1 VAVIAETRITVASEV
16 LDADVALERLLARR
30 AESPPADAGKVQAI
44 FAATHRVLAE
54 LVGDEVYG
62 ERLAL
67 AATTVEINLVDGRSP
82 TAFSMLLDRSPVELV
97 EGSYPDAEVRLYM
110 TADDLAA
117 FWSGELHAA
126 IAITDGRI
134 GYRGPVR
141 KVLRVLPIVRRQSER
156 FTQQLQHRRGGDEW

>member
-1 VAVIAETRITVASEV
+1 MIAQTRITVTSAV
-16 LDADVALERLLARR
+16 LDADAALERLLARR
-30 AESPPADAGKVQAI
+30 AESPGDAGKVEAI
-44 FAATHRVLAE
+44 FAATHLVLAE
-54 LVGDEVYG
+54 LIGDEVYG

-67 AATTVEINLVDGRSP
+67 AGTTVEINLVDAPSP
-82 TAFSMLLDRSPVELV
+82 TAFSMLLDRHPVELV
-97 EGSYPDAEVRLYM
+97 EGSYPDAEVKLYM

-156 FTQQLQHRRGGDEW
+156 FTQQVQHPLGGGER